1 MSLNKNTAAGLVATL
16 GLLLLLALPAN
27 TAYAQNVVRVTG
39 KVISKEKRKPQLGVN
54 ITDERTK
61 RLLATTDEDG
71 RFAVSV
77 RDNGTLRFTMVGA
90 QPVVVKVR
98 KRTYIEVEIEEHD
111 IELGEA
117 TVMAKRKEKTIQPEP
132 TDIEIV
138 GNWAKIK
145 TVVRVPH
152 KMFRRDTRLVVQP
165 VLNNLTRKQERMFR
179 PMVYDAKEYNQTQ
192 DRMYNFRMEEGDP
205 LAAYVTV
212 RHDSLEE
219 KKSAG
224 ANDILPYV
232 DSLYLEDVRD
242 EFTCDVYMAIEDYR
256 HILYRDTT
264 IIARGTVRPLRWLEY
279 NFGAEAITDSAYF
292 PQVEKQLH
300 DSRGEVNLV
309 FPIGKAVF
317 DAESEENKAELA
329 KMEEQLRGIRE
340 TPDAKLQALRISGTS
355 SPDGRY
361 ETNKRLAR
369 ERMDYALEVLKSHI
383 DEDSRRDMEFSSEA
397 DVATWDDVTA
407 LLRADSLFDEADQ
420 IEVLT
425 KRHSKSIDEQG
436 RAIRKLPFYRNLLE
450 AKYLP
455 KLRRVEYNMEYSVY
469 RQLTLEEIRA
479 LYDKDYKQLS
489 RYEFFQLYRNE
500 PDDAKRE
507 LIIRQALETSP
518 RFMVAANDLQ
528 VMLLN
533 QDRPDPELLKP
544 FVNKKAPLE
553 VSINHAVALLET
565 GHFEDAMELLDTIPN
580 NERTELLHA
589 VSGAM
594 SGNVAAN
601 YDVIAKTS
609 TRNRVAMLLAMK
621 RNKEAYDY
629 ALTLDDGDAVSHY
642 LRAVC
647 LNRLEKPLDAG
658 KELNIAIKM
667 DPSLKATAYIDG
679 DVNGLLLGDKR
690 YEREADNIKE

>member
-1 MSLNKNTAAGLVATL
+1 MSLNKKTAASLVASL
-16 GLLLLLALPAN
+16 GLLLLFALPAN
-27 TAYAQNVVRVTG
+27 IAYAQNVVRVTG
-39 KVISKEKRKPQLGVN
+39 KVISKEKRKPQMGVN

-61 RLLATTDEDG
+61 RLLAQTDEDG
-71 RFAVSV
+71 RFAVSL

-90 QPVVVKVR
+90 EPVVVKVK
-98 KRTYIEVEIEEHD
+98 KRTYIEVEIEERD
-111 IELGEA
+111 FELNEA
-117 TVMAKRKEKTIQPEP
+117 TVMAKRKETTIQPEP

-152 KMFRRDTRLVVQP
+152 KMFQRDTRLVVQP
-165 VLNNLTRKQERMFR
+165 VLNNVTRKEERLFR

-192 DRMYNFRMEEGDP
+192 DRMYGYNMKERDP

-219 KKSAG
+219 KKSKI

-242 EFTCDVYMAIEDYR
+242 DFTCDVYMAIEDYR

-264 IIARGTVRPLRWLEY
+264 IIARGTVRPLRWLDY
-279 NFGAEAITDSAYF
+279 NIGAEAITDSAYF
-292 PQVEKQLH
+292 PKVEKQLH
-300 DSRGEVNLV
+300 DSRGEVNFV
-309 FPIGKAVF
+309 FPIGKATF
-317 DAESEENKAELA
+317 DEESEHNKAELA
-329 KMEEQLRGIRE
+329 KMEEQLRVIRE
-340 TPDAKLQALRISGTS
+340 TPDAKLQALRISGTA

-369 ERMDYALEVLKSHI
+369 ERMDYALEVFKNHI
-383 DEDSRRDMEFSSEA
+383 DDASRRDMEFSSEA
-397 DVATWDDVTA
+397 DVATWDDVVK
-407 LLRADSLFDEADQ
+407 LLRADSLFDEADKVESMIQ
-420 IEVLT
+420 
-425 KRHSKSIDEQG
+425 RYPKSIDDQG

-450 AKYLP
+450 ASYLP
-455 KLRRVEYNMEYSVY
+455 RLRRVEYNMEYSVY
-469 RQLTLEEIRA
+469 RQLTIEEIRA
-479 LYDKDYKQLS
+479 LYEKDYKQLS

-500 PDDAKRE
+500 PDEAKRE
-507 LIIRQALETSP
+507 HIIRQALEISP
-518 RFMVAANDLQ
+518 SFMVAANDLQ
-528 VMLLN
+528 VMLLE
-533 QDRPDPELLKP
+533 QKRPDPELLKP
-544 FVNKKAPLE
+544 FANKKAPIE

-565 GHFEDAMELLDTIPN
+565 GRFDEAMELMDSIPR
-580 NERTELLHA
+580 NEKTELLHA

-601 YDVIAKTS
+601 YDAISKTS

-621 RNKEAYDY
+621 RNQDAYDY
-629 ALTLDDGDAVSHY
+629 ALTLDDDDAVSHY

-647 LNRLEKPLDAG
+647 LSRLEKPIEAG
-658 KELNIAIKM
+658 KELNIAFQM
-667 DPSLKATAYIDG
+667 DSSLKRIAYTDG